1 MADIQR
7 RAAHLSCTQA
17 SSALLDHPTM
27 SSNIVVMYGTYFSY
41 APSLHPPLVPSA
53 DPGPASPLPGLLLF
67 GAHRLDPSGCVI
79 DGQAVEF
86 VCFGAGR
93 VGSRVGV
100 TVRIGGTSVLVNVRV
115 LGLGLKCQEHQV
127 LATITLAYCDS
138 FGTCGFETWSVPLAR
153 GWPLLNVLR
162 LVWSIRVVLQVSSA
176 GLPPMHRERVL

>member
-86 VCFGAGR
+86 VCFGVGR
-93 VGSRVGV
+93 VGSRAGV
-100 TVRIGGTSVLVNVRV
+100 TAQIGGCTRIGDRACSRSRTQASRASG
-115 LGLGLKCQEHQV
+115 
-127 LATITLAYCDS
+127 
-138 FGTCGFETWSVPLAR
+138 AR
-153 GWPLLNVLR
+153 YHNARLL
-162 LVWSIRVVLQVSSA
+162 
-176 GLPPMHRERVL
+176 

>member
-7 RAAHLSCTQA
+7 RAAHLSCAQA

-41 APSLHPPLVPSA
+41 APSLHPPLVSSA
-53 DPGPASPLPGLLLF
+53 DPGSASPLPDLLLF

-115 LGLGLKCQEHQV
+115 LGL
-127 LATITLAYCDS
+127 
-138 FGTCGFETWSVPLAR
+138 
-153 GWPLLNVLR
+153 
-162 LVWSIRVVLQVSSA
+162 
-176 GLPPMHRERVL
+176 